1 MKKQVLVSIN
11 DSHMD
16 RISAVIEEL
25 QKEGLDVQRSMPKLG
40 VVSGAAE
47 HGDLASLQD
56 VDGVSSVEE
65 ERSVK
70 VAPPDAPIQ

>member
-16 RISAVIEEL
+16 RLATVIEKL
-25 QKEGLDVQRSMPKLG
+25 KKKGLEVQRSMPKLG

-47 HGDLASLQD
+47 HDDLAALQD
-56 VDGVSSVEE
+56 VDGVNSVDE
-65 ERSVK
+65 ERSVE
-70 VAPPDAPIQ
+70 VAPPDAPVQ

>member
-16 RISAVIEEL
+16 RIATVIEEL
-25 QKEGLDVQRSMPKLG
+25 KKEGLDVQRSMPKLG

-47 HGDLASLQD
+47 HGDLAALQE
-56 VDGVSSVEE
+56 VDGVTSVEE
-65 ERSVK
+65 ERSVE
-70 VAPPDAPIQ
+70 VAPPDAPVQ